1 MRVLIA
7 PDSFKGSLP
16 AIEIGERIAGGVRSV
31 FPQAETIIIPLAD
44 GGEGTVE
51 ALVSATGG
59 QIMTQSVTGP
69 LGEKVEA
76 KWGLLGDGITAVL
89 EMAAASGLPLVPE
102 ERRNPMVTTTY
113 GTGELIR
120 GGLDQGCRRFII
132 GIGGSATNDGGAGM
146 AQALGVKLLD
156 VKGEQISYGAA
167 GLGHLEKIDIKGLD
181 PRLKGAE
188 VLVACDV
195 NNPLTG
201 PAGAAQVFGPQKGA
215 NPEMVGEL
223 DRLLERFAKVV
234 ERDLGRNVK
243 DIPGAGAAGG
253 LGAGLLAFLAARLVP
268 GVDLILEVVG
278 LEEILR
284 EGVDLVITGEGEIN
298 RQTLYGKVPV
308 GVARLAK
315 KYNVAVIAIVGSI
328 GQGAEDVYQEGIE
341 AMMTIV
347 NGPISLAEA
356 MAKTGDLVA
365 EATARVM
372 RLVKVGMDL

>member
-167 GLGHLEKIDIKGLD
+167 GLGHLKKIDIKGLD

>member
-167 GLGHLEKIDIKGLD
+167 GLGHLKKIDIKGLD

-223 DRLLERFAKVV
+223 DCLLERFAKVV